1 MPHAGNIDRP
11 VLVIGPGRTSSSY
24 FLDRLHH
31 ARKDFQSII
40 ENSIYID
47 LHKALAN
54 GWWSGDWRHVCDTE
68 ERDRRIIELCRQAY
82 MTLFP
87 SDRPH
92 WVMKAIWDLH
102 KVETLEKLFPQARYV
117 HLVRDPRTNIASM
130 IERIG
135 WPFERACKSY
145 VDSNNCALAFQAL
158 NGRYHRVR
166 QEDFVDQLEATWDG
180 IIDFIGVEPMQV
192 NWVRYLNVSP
202 SQQDKV
208 TEKRAGAKLAWR
220 DLPADVRAMAEQL
233 GYNESSL
240 TRQ

>member
-1 MPHAGNIDRP
+1 MPHLENIDRP
-11 VLVIGPGRTSSSY
+11 VIVIGPGRTSSSY

-47 LHKALAN
+47 LFKALAS
-54 GWWSGDWRHVCDTE
+54 GWWSGDWRHVCDNE
-68 ERDRRIIELCRQAY
+68 ERDRRIIQLCRQAY
-82 MTLFP
+82 ITLFP

-102 KVETLEKLFPQARYV
+102 KVEILDQLFPQAKYV

-130 IERIG
+130 MERIG
-135 WPFERACKSY
+135 WPYERACKSY
-145 VDSNNCALAFQAL
+145 VDSNNCALAFTQL
-158 NGRYHRVR
+158 EGRYLRVR
-166 QEDFVDQLEATWDG
+166 QEDFIDQLDETWDR
-180 IIDFIGVEPMQV
+180 IIEFIGVEPMKV

-208 TEKRAGAKLAWR
+208 EQKRQGAQLMWNK
-220 DLPADVRAMAEQL
+220 LPADVQSMAVSL
-233 GYNESSL
+233 GYSENGIK
-240 TRQ
+240 